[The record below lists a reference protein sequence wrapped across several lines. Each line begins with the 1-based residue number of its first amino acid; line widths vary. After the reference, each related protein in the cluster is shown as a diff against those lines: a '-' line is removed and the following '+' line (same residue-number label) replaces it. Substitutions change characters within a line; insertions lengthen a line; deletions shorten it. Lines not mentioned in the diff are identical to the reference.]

1 MEHIV
6 DFIRTIKSQDNAPC
20 CAYIYDLDQLRRH
33 AIQTIQNLPS
43 SCQLFYAI
51 KANSEARI
59 LQELSPIV
67 HGFEVASGGEIEKVR
82 AVDSDAPIL
91 FGGPGKTDE
100 EIASAIHYRVKL
112 LHVESLHELQRVN
125 HIAAQMQAT
134 VPILLRV
141 NLRGSLPSAT
151 LHMAGAPTQFGIA
164 EEDIPKAI
172 TLAQQCPHVDLHGF
186 HFHSISNNL
195 DAYQHV
201 QLIRHYITSAS
212 NWAKAFSVNLRH
224 LNVGGGIGIN
234 YAKLECQFDWPIFT
248 SQLDAL
254 IRELRPGLTL
264 LFECGRYLSAACGY
278 YAAEVLD
285 VKFTHGKWF
294 TVIRGGNHHFRLP
307 GAWQHN
313 HPFQVVPVDE
323 WRFPFPRPEVCGNA
337 MTIAG
342 ELCSPK
348 DLLARDVPVERVRA
362 GDILLFPYAGAY
374 GWHISHH
381 DFLSHPHPQMH
392 YLSQDVAT
400 GVWDKELDAGD
411 MDIQKRA

>member
-33 AIQTIQNLPS
+33 VVQAMRSLPA

-82 AVDSDAPIL
+82 AADSDAAIL

-100 EIASAIHYRVKL
+100 EIASAIRHRVKL
-112 LHVESLHELQRVN
+112 LHVESLHELQRVDY
-125 HIAAQMQAT
+125 IAAQMHVT
-134 VPILLRV
+134 VSILLRV
-141 NLRGSLPSAT
+141 NLCGALPSAT
-151 LHMAGAPTQFGIA
+151 LQMAGAPTQFGIA
-164 EEDIPKAI
+164 EEDIPKTIAQ
-172 TLAQQCPHVDLHGF
+172 AQQCVHVDLHGF

-195 DAYQHV
+195 DAHQHV
-201 QLIRHYITSAS
+201 QLIHHYITLAR
-212 NWAKAFSVNLRH
+212 NWSKAFAVNLRY
-224 LNVGGGIGIN
+224 LNVGGGIGVN
-234 YAKLECQFDWPIFT
+234 YADLEKQFDWPVFT

-254 IRELRPGLTL
+254 IGELRPGFTL

-307 GAWQHN
+307 GAWQHD
-313 HPFQVVPVDE
+313 HPFRVVPVDE
-323 WRFPFPRPEVCGNA
+323 WRFPFPRPEVCRND

-392 YLSQDVAT
+392 YLSQAVAT
-400 GVWDKELDAGD
+400 GVLDNELDAVD

>member
-6 DFIRTIKSQDNAPC
+6 DFIRIIKSQENAPC

-33 AIQTIQNLPS
+33 AMQAVRSLPD

-82 AVDSDAPIL
+82 ALDRDAPIL

-100 EIASAIHYRVKL
+100 EIASAIRHRVKL
-112 LHVESLHELQRVN
+112 LHVESLHELHRVE
-125 HIAAQMQAT
+125 HIAAQMHAK

-141 NLRGSLPSAT
+141 NLHGSLPSAT
-151 LHMAGAPTQFGIA
+151 LRMAGTPTQFGIA
-164 EEDIPKAI
+164 EADIPNAI
-172 TLAQQCPHVDLHGF
+172 TAARQCIHVDLHGF

-195 DAYQHV
+195 DAHQHV
-201 QLIRHYITSAS
+201 QLIRHYITSAR
-212 NWAKAFSVNLRH
+212 NWAKAFEVDLRY

-234 YAKLECQFDWPIFT
+234 YANLEKQFDWPFFT

-254 IRELRPGLTL
+254 IRELRLDFAL
-264 LFECGRYLSAACGY
+264 LFECGRYISAACGY
-278 YAAEVLD
+278 YAAEILD

-294 TVIRGGNHHFRLP
+294 AIIRGGNHHFRLP

-313 HPFQVVPVDE
+313 HPFRVVPVDE
-323 WRFPFPRPEVCGNA
+323 WRFPYPRPEVCSTD

-392 YLSQDVAT
+392 YLSQEVAA
-400 GVWDKELDAGD
+400 GASGKGLDTGD
-411 MDIQKRA
+411 MNIQKRA